1 MVKKKLMVIDGSSLL
16 FRAFYAL
23 PLLETREGIY
33 TNAMYG
39 FLSMMYSAIEENNPD
54 YISVAFDKSGPT
66 FRHNMYE
73 EYKGNRTTP
82 PEEIKQ
88 QFPMIKEILEAMNIN
103 YLESDEYEADDIA
116 GTLAKIGEKKGLEVI
131 LVTGDRDYLQLA
143 TDKTKVVFTKRGISE
158 TDIYDRDKI
167 IEEYEITPN
176 QLIDLKGLMGDS
188 SDNIPGVPGIG
199 EVIGKRLIKE
209 FGSIEGVYENIE
221 NVSGKKRK
229 ENLIENEK
237 LAYLSR
243 DLSRIYCDIPLDLEI
258 EELLMEDPNLD
269 DLMPLFE
276 RYEFKIFQEKY
287 SDDYIFEE
295 EARDDYIYKI
305 VKEDKFDELIKHIEE
320 EKKFSFEFV
329 IEDED
334 YMRDEILYIG
344 IKTMNS
350 SPYLID
356 LQENN
361 KSFFK
366 EFKEIF
372 ENEGIKKISHDIK
385 GDIILLFRNEIE
397 IKGLEFDTMVA
408 EYLADPSKNRYS
420 INDISDKYLNYY
432 GMDEE
437 ELLGKGKNKKSFSDL
452 DEETLAEYISFKID
466 TVFKVENQMKET
478 LEREEMLHLYYDIE
492 LPLTK
497 VLASIQ
503 FYGFKVDK
511 SELDKLDIEYGGEI
525 KELTEEIHELAGS
538 EFNVNSPKQL
548 GLVLF
553 DDLELPVIKR
563 TKTGYST
570 NAEVLDKLKGKHPII
585 EKVLRYRQIVKLK
598 STYIDGMLE
607 LINEDTGRIHSTFNQ
622 TITTTGR
629 ISSTEPNL
637 QNIPI
642 RTHDGR
648 QIRRAFVSEEGYKL
662 VDADYSQIELRILA
676 HISED
681 PKMIQAFKESQ
692 DIHTKTASEV
702 FHVDMEDVT
711 PELRDRAK
719 AVNFGIVYGISDYGL
734 SRDLDIT
741 RGEAKE
747 YIDNYLKNYTK
758 VQDYMDEIVE
768 KGKED
773 GYVETILHRRR
784 YVPELKAKNFNI
796 RSFGER
802 IAMNTPIQGSA
813 ADIIKIAM
821 VRVYDEIRKRKL
833 KSRMILQVHDELIIE
848 TVEDE
853 GEEVKIMLK
862 DIMESVIEL
871 DVPLIVDLKV
881 GESWYDTL

>member
-1 MVKKKLMVIDGSSLL
+1 MSKKKLMVIDGSSLL

-33 TNAMYG
+33 TNGMYG
-39 FLSMMYSAIEENNPD
+39 FLSMMYSAIEENDPD

-66 FRHNMYE
+66 FRHDMYNK
-73 EYKGNRTTP
+73 YKGTRSTP

-88 QFPMIKEILEAMNIN
+88 QFPMIKEILKAMNIN

-116 GTLAKIGEKKGLEVI
+116 GTLARVGEEKGLEVI

-143 TDKTKVVFTKRGISE
+143 TDNTKIVITKKGISE
-158 TDIYDRDKI
+158 TDIYDRNKI
-167 IEEYEITPN
+167 IEEYEITPE

-199 EVIGKRLIKE
+199 EVIGQRLIKE

-229 ENLIENEK
+229 ENLIENEE

-243 DLSRIYCDIPLDLEI
+243 KLGTIIKDVPLDIEI
-258 EELLMEDPNLD
+258 EDLKLEEPDLD
-269 DLMPLFE
+269 TLMPLFQ
-276 RYEFKIFQEKY
+276 RYEFSGFQDKY
-287 SDDYIFEE
+287 SDDYSFEE
-295 EARDDYIYKI
+295 EERDDYEYRI
-305 VKEDKFDELIKHIEE
+305 VKEANFDDLIKHIREE
-320 EKKFSFEFV
+320 GQFAFKFI

-334 YMRDEILYIG
+334 FMRDKILYAG
-344 IKTMNS
+344 IKTKDS
-350 SPYLID
+350 DTHLID
-356 LQENN
+356 LSKNLD
-361 KSFFK
+361 SFFK
-366 EFKEIF
+366 AFKEIF
-372 ENEGIKKISHDIK
+372 EDGEIKKIGHNVK
-385 GDIILLFRNEIE
+385 GDIILLFRQGIE
-397 IKGLEFDTMVA
+397 IQGLAFDTMIA
-408 EYLADPSKNRYS
+408 EYLADPSQSTYS
-420 INDISDKYLNYY
+420 INDISNKYFNYY
-432 GMDEE
+432 GVDEE
-437 ELLGKGKNKKSFSDL
+437 ELLGKGKNKKKFADL
-452 DEETLAEYISFKID
+452 DEETLAEHISFNLDIVLKSVD
-466 TVFKVENQMKET
+466 KMKEV
-478 LEREEMLHLYYDIE
+478 LESEAMLHLYYDIE
-492 LPLTK
+492 LPLIK
-497 VLASIQ
+497 VLASMQ
-503 FYGFKVDK
+503 FYGFKVDE
-511 SELDKLDIEYGGEI
+511 SELEKLDLEYGGEI
-525 KELTEEIHELAGS
+525 KQLTQDIHQMAGS

-548 GLVLF
+548 GEILF
-553 DDLELPVIKR
+553 DGLGLPVIKR

-570 NAEVLDKLKGKHPII
+570 NAEVLDKLKGQHPII
-585 EKVLRYRQIVKLK
+585 DEVLRYRQIVKLK
-598 STYIDGMLE
+598 STYIDGL
-607 LINEDTGRIHSTFNQ
+607 LDLVNENTGRIHSTFNQ

-648 QIRRAFVSEEGYKL
+648 QIRRAFVSEEGHQL
-662 VDADYSQIELRILA
+662 VDADYSQIELRVLA

-681 PKMIQAFKESQ
+681 PKMIDAFKNNE

-702 FHVDMEDVT
+702 FHMDMEEVT
-711 PELRDRAK
+711 PDLRDRAK

-734 SRDLDIT
+734 SRDLDIS

-747 YIDNYLKNYTK
+747 YIDNYLANYVK
-758 VQDYMDEIVE
+758 VEDYMDETI
-768 KGKED
+768 KRGKED

-784 YVPELKAKNFNI
+784 YIPELKAKNFNI

-833 KSRMILQVHDELIIE
+833 KSKLILQVHDELIIE
-848 TVEDE
+848 TLEEEKD
-853 GEEVKIMLK
+853 EVKEMLK
-862 DIMESVIEL
+862 EIMENVIEL
-871 DVPLIVDLKV
+871 DVPLLVDLKV